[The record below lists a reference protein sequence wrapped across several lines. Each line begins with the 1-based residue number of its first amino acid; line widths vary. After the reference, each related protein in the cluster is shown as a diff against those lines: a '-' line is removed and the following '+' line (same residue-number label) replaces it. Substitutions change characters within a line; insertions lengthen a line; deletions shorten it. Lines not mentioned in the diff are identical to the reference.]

1 MSGEREERGGTRE
14 AGRMAVCACVEG
26 QLEDTGVAQ
35 GAVFVRG
42 LHEAG
47 SHNEGQGHGNGL
59 P

>member
-1 MSGEREERGGTRE
+1 
-14 AGRMAVCACVEG
+14 MAVCACVEG
-26 QLEDTGVAQ
+26 PPEDTGVAQ